1 MNPFINHC
9 ALQTATVVS
18 SDTWSKNGNRVVK
31 KFQKSFFLSS
41 QIKTQSIS
49 LKSMR
54 KMVIEITK
62 NL

>member
-31 KFQKSFFLSS
+31 KVSKKFFFKFTNKNA
-41 QIKTQSIS
+41 INKF
-49 LKSMR
+49 
-54 KMVIEITK
+54 EIYEK
-62 NL
+62 NGN